1 MLGAGSLDAQE
12 ARGAPAARAPAWAFS
27 LPAPLSVHRPSI
39 VRPSALHTGRPFPP
53 CTKRS
58 DSGLCLCCSSE
69 GGRGEGSTPSYTPHP
84 RRLPPP
90 SPEVSAKGGIAP
102 RKAPAPPGA
111 VSFPGV

>member
-53 CTKRS
+53 MHQTVRF
-58 DSGLCLCCSSE
+58 
-69 GGRGEGSTPSYTPHP
+69 RA
-84 RRLPPP
+84 LPLLLL
-90 SPEVSAKGGIAP
+90 
-102 RKAPAPPGA
+102 
-111 VSFPGV
+111 